1 MHEETKR
8 KKTGTIRLVLAGML
22 AAAVAITTAYLKIP
36 LAFGYIHLGDALIF
50 LSAAVLGP
58 FAAVPAGIGSMLA
71 DLLAGYVVYMPA
83 TFVIKFLVGL
93 TAGFV
98 LKRNQSSISRPAE
111 KKPSAG
117 KLAFYALIFLLCE
130 LFMAAGYFFYEWFLY
145 SFTAAVSGLPFNL
158 IQGASGVIIGMAL
171 LPLAQKLRVTA
182 ERI

>member
-1 MHEETKR
+1 MITNTIVFVKKLRLKAREKWCSINADPRLRGCKREGTRRCMKRKR

-58 FAAVPAGIGSMLA
+58 FAAVPAGIGSMLV

-98 LKRNQSSISRPAE
+98 LKRNQYSISRPAE
-111 KKPSAG
+111 KSRLPES
-117 KLAFYALIFLLCE
+117 
-130 LFMAAGYFFYEWFLY
+130 WH
-145 SFTAAVSGLPFNL
+145 FTH
-158 IQGASGVIIGMAL
+158 
-171 LPLAQKLRVTA
+171 
-182 ERI
+182 